1 MRRVEQALDRLL
13 DRGVLPL
20 LPNYVRRLY
29 MDGGR
34 LPISRRP
41 GDTYDPRARMW
52 RPERWIGST
61 VTAMNPHPISDEG
74 ISRIDAAR
82 GPIQL
87 TPALQKRRR
96 GILGPRA
103 FAPDGRGLPILIK
116 SLDPGQT
123 IGF

>member
-41 GDTYDPRARMW
+41 GDTYVPRARMW

-74 ISRIDAAR
+74 ISRIDAPG
-82 GPIQL
+82 GPIKPTAAVGL
-87 TPALQKRRR
+87 R
-96 GILGPRA
+96 
-103 FAPDGRGLPILIK
+103 GRGLPRAPAF
-116 SLDPGQT
+116 SA
-123 IGF
+123 

>member
-1 MRRVEQALDRLL
+1 MRRVEQALDRLV

-41 GDTYDPRARMW
+41 GDTYVPRARMW

-61 VTAMNPHPISDEG
+61 VPAMNPHPISDEG
-74 ISRIDAAR
+74 IGRIDAPA
-82 GPIQL
+82 GPIKL
-87 TPALQKRRR
+87 TPGLRIPAPALLRS
-96 GILGPRA
+96 RA
-103 FAPDGRGLPILIK
+103 FAP
-116 SLDPGQT
+116 
-123 IGF
+123 

>member
-41 GDTYDPRARMW
+41 GDTYVPHARMW

-61 VTAMNPHPISDEG
+61 VTAMNPHPISDERIG
-74 ISRIDAAR
+74 WIDAPR
-82 GPIQL
+82 GANKHNA
-87 TPALQKRRR
+87 ALREGRR
-96 GILGPRA
+96 GTLRA
-103 FAPDGRGLPILIK
+103 RA
-116 SLDPGQT
+116 
-123 IGF
+123 

>member
-52 RPERWIGST
+52 RPGRGIGST

-74 ISRIDAAR
+74 ISRIDAPGVPVKLTAAL
-82 GPIQL
+82 PI
-87 TPALQKRRR
+87 R
-96 GILGPRA
+96 
-103 FAPDGRGLPILIK
+103 GRGLPG
-116 SLDPGQT
+116 PRA
-123 IGF
+123 

>member
-41 GDTYDPRARMW
+41 GDTYVHRARMW

-61 VTAMNPHPISDEG
+61 VTAMNPHPISDAG
-74 ISRIDAAR
+74 ISPIDAPR
-82 GPIQL
+82 GPVQP
-87 TPALQKRRR
+87 TPALQMRVRD
-96 GILGPRA
+96 IL
-103 FAPDGRGLPILIK
+103 
-116 SLDPGQT
+116 
-123 IGF
+123 

>member
-41 GDTYDPRARMW
+41 GDTYVPRARMW
-52 RPERWIGST
+52 RPRGLIGSP
-61 VTAMNPHPISDEG
+61 APALNPHPISDERV
-74 ISRIDAAR
+74 SRVQPPRWPLKI
-82 GPIQL
+82 
-87 TPALQKRRR
+87 TPAQRRS
-96 GILGPRA
+96 GE
-103 FAPDGRGLPILIK
+103 GLPRSPAVARYGPHFAI
-116 SLDPGQT
+116 
-123 IGF
+123 